1 MLMKKLRTSFKAK
14 LTAVIICAVL
24 AAVFSVSLTAV
35 MSLYSENYYF
45 DQGQTALK
53 NKMQEIAVSYCNTVV
68 DDYYPL
74 VQKSGNKSSAV
85 AKFENSLSKEK
96 SNFSFTLT
104 GIDGKE
110 LLSNFE
116 LPADEAIV
124 TASEDYSFESYD
136 ASGYLVNNEY
146 TVVYSVRN
154 PKLYGSSVKDDFYY
168 AQIYIQNINSMRH
181 LPIVTLVASG
191 VILLTCFL
199 FLVYSVGVKKDA
211 DGTVKTVAGIT
222 EKVPVDLFAVIF
234 AAICIVTFLTHN
246 IGSSIS
252 RFIGSTLESFVCLC
266 SAGLLILLIAVRFRV
281 GLSHK
286 RLFIYRLYNRYSAK
300 FKKLFDAIGMFLNNI
315 PFIWKTVIILVAV
328 SFAELFYLLV
338 FSRSLIL
345 AIWFIEKLI
354 VTPII
359 LFIAINIYTIKSGV
373 DKIADGD
380 IDYKVDTRYLIW
392 DFRKYGESL
401 NNISSK
407 MHQVVDQRMKSERM
421 KTELI
426 TNVSHD
432 IKTPLTSI
440 VTYVDLLKNSDNLPD
455 ELTDYVD
462 VLDRNSKKLT
472 KLVNDLVDASQASVG
487 SIKVNM
493 QPGDAGVMLTQAAAE
508 YDERMKAAE
517 LTPVVTVPDKSL
529 IIMADGRLLWR
540 IFDNLLSNIC
550 KYSLSRTRVYMK
562 AEEQNGKVRISFS
575 NISKCPLNVSSDEL
589 LERFVRG
596 DSSRN
601 TEGSGLGLSIA
612 QSLASL
618 QNGTLSL
625 DIDGDLFKA
634 TIEFDKVKT
643 I

>member
-1 MLMKKLRTSFKAK
+1 
-14 LTAVIICAVL
+14 
-24 AAVFSVSLTAV
+24 
-35 MSLYSENYYF
+35 
-45 DQGQTALK
+45 
-53 NKMQEIAVSYCNTVV
+53 
-68 DDYYPL
+68 
-74 VQKSGNKSSAV
+74 
-85 AKFENSLSKEK
+85 
-96 SNFSFTLT
+96 
-104 GIDGKE
+104 
-110 LLSNFE
+110 
-116 LPADEAIV
+116 
-124 TASEDYSFESYD
+124 
-136 ASGYLVNNEY
+136 
-146 TVVYSVRN
+146 
-154 PKLYGSSVKDDFYY
+154 
-168 AQIYIQNINSMRH
+168 
-181 LPIVTLVASG
+181 
-191 VILLTCFL
+191 
-199 FLVYSVGVKKDA
+199 
-211 DGTVKTVAGIT
+211 
-222 EKVPVDLFAVIF
+222 
-234 AAICIVTFLTHN
+234 
-246 IGSSIS
+246 
-252 RFIGSTLESFVCLC
+252 
-266 SAGLLILLIAVRFRV
+266 
-281 GLSHK
+281 
-286 RLFIYRLYNRYSAK
+286 
-300 FKKLFDAIGMFLNNI
+300 
-315 PFIWKTVIILVAV
+315 
-328 SFAELFYLLV
+328 
-338 FSRSLIL
+338 
-345 AIWFIEKLI
+345 
-354 VTPII
+354 
-359 LFIAINIYTIKSGV
+359 
-373 DKIADGD
+373 
-380 IDYKVDTRYLIW
+380 
-392 DFRKYGESL
+392 
-401 NNISSK
+401 
-407 MHQVVDQRMKSERM
+407 
-421 KTELI
+421 

-612 QSLASL
+612 QSLTSL